1 MALEISKESPKLDSH
16 QQEIIAIFDQVAAD
30 YDKEALRWF
39 PFCADKMMDI
49 LLPTPGMK
57 VLDVAAGTGAL
68 AIAVAQRIC
77 PTGRVCAI
85 DLADGMLSVLEKKS
99 RAMGLENIDLFSM
112 DGAQLEFRDRYFDA
126 VCCSFGLF
134 FMSDMQQALHE
145 WWRVLKP
152 GGRIIFSSFSEGA
165 FQPMKRMFFDRIEGF
180 GVELAKGRDQ
190 FVVDRLQDE
199 FVCTKLLEG
208 ASCSDVQLHHAQV
221 GYHLQRVEDWW
232 DVLWG
237 SGFRGLLLQLDEKK
251 RLQFQ
256 GEHLREI
263 APLAK
268 ENGIWMDVGVNLTVG
283 RRA

>member
-1 MALEISKESPKLDSH
+1 MAS
-16 QQEIIAIFDQVAAD
+16 EIIKEQSKIDPQLQKIVAVFDQVAAD

-49 LLPTPGMK
+49 LLPSPGMK

-68 AIAVAQRIC
+68 TIAAAQRIR
-77 PTGRVCAI
+77 PVGRVYAI
-85 DLADGMLSVLEKKS
+85 DLADGMLSVLEAKT
-99 RAMGLENIDLFSM
+99 RVMGLENIDLFNM
-112 DGAQLEFRDRYFDA
+112 NGDQLEFRDQYFDA

-134 FMSDMQQALHE
+134 FMPDMQQALRE

-152 GGRIIFSSFSEGA
+152 GGRIIFSSFAQGA
-165 FQPMKRMFFDRIEGF
+165 FQPMKGLFFDRIEGY
-180 GVELAKGRDQ
+180 GVEFPKGRGQ
-190 FVVDRLQDE
+190 LVVDRLQDQ
-199 FVCTKLLEG
+199 VTCTKLLEG
-208 ASCSDVQLHHAQV
+208 ANCSDVQLHHAQV

-237 SGFRGLLLQLDEKK
+237 SGFRGLLLQLDEKE
-251 RLQFQ
+251 RLRFRS
-256 GEHLREI
+256 EHFKEVSG
-263 APLAK
+263 LAK